1 MSMLQDFPLAF
12 AENKLKSDQDSVCY
26 LSWLNT
32 DTEFPELSDSF
43 GVEGPCWEIL
53 EKREAYDDEFDFVPV
68 EENWSKLVETKKLQP
83 YAKITERAASLPH
96 PKRKIQPLFTVRKDK
111 IKDDEANL
119 SDEEV
124 DDNDLF
130 TELYLTR
137 KGQSKIRNRH
147 TGLRKLGRLRMVDQ
161 YVQGVLFLATTRP
174 GSRAATWL
182 PHSVLLE
189 TNPEPYGRALYPHTR
204 NEAILYTEYYIN
216 RISKSNFMDWGEGRK
231 RLLDP
236 AEYSIYTPISRRLK

>member
-53 EKREAYDDEFDFVPV
+53 EKREAYDDEFEFVPV
-68 EENWSKLVETKKLQP
+68 EENWSKLVETKK
-83 YAKITERAASLPH
+83 
-96 PKRKIQPLFTVRKDK
+96 IQPLFTVRKDK
-111 IKDDEANL
+111 AKADETNL

-124 DDNDLF
+124 DEDDLC

-137 KGQSKIRNRH
+137 KGQSKRSNRNA
-147 TGLRKLGRLRMVDQ
+147 GLRKLGRLRMVDQ
-161 YVQGVLFLATTRP
+161 YVQGVMFLATTRP
-174 GSRAATWL
+174 GSKAATWL
-182 PHSVLLE
+182 PRSVLQG
-189 TNPEPYGRALYPHTR
+189 TYPEPNGLALYPNTKT
-204 NEAILYTEYYIN
+204 EAIVYTEYYIH
-216 RISKSNFMDWGEGRK
+216 RISKSDFMGCG
-231 RLLDP
+231 
-236 AEYSIYTPISRRLK
+236 